1 MCAATLDLWVEIY
14 GSEAGNLALRTV
26 ARGGI
31 YIAGGIAVKV
41 LPKLKNGKFAA
52 AVKHKEK
59 LESFLVQIPIHVVLN
74 EECPLLGAA
83 SVAWKN
89 L

>member
-1 MCAATLDLWVEIY
+1 VATLDLWVEIY
-14 GSEAGNLALRTV
+14 GSEAGNLALRNV

-41 LPKLKNGKFAA
+41 LPKLKNGRFAA

-59 LESFLVQIPIHVVLN
+59 LADFLAQIPICVILN
-74 EECPLLGAA
+74 EELPLIGAA
-83 SVAWKN
+83 NVAWKSP
-89 L
+89 

>member
-1 MCAATLDLWVEIY
+1 VEIY
-14 GSEAGNLALRTV
+14 GSEAGNLALRAV

-41 LPKLKNGKFAA
+41 LPKLRGGRFAA

-59 LESFLVQIPIHVVLN
+59 LGDFLAQIPIHVILN

-83 SVAWKN
+83 YVAWKG

>member
-1 MCAATLDLWVEIY
+1 MSGVRAQLWIC
-14 GSEAGNLALRTV
+14 GWKFMGRRPGILALRTV

-59 LESFLVQIPIHVVLN
+59 LENFFRRFPSTW
-74 EECPLLGAA
+74 C
-83 SVAWKN
+83 
-89 L
+89 